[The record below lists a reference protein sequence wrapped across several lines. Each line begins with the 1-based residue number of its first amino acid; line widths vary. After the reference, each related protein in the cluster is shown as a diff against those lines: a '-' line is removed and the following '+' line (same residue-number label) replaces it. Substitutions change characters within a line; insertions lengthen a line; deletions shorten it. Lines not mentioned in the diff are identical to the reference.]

1 MINNNVAQQYC
12 REQFVQ
18 GMGGMD
24 VVGQMLCGWPRF
36 NLRTEADLM
45 SKDNNEKAEVK
56 YEVAKGLAQPVS
68 SSKPLYVPHDNVG
81 IEILGEEGFSIVA
94 ASTGETTELPFD
106 NSITVKMME
115 QLGMYFMAPPQGQ
128 SCPRFID
135 FAGVFY
141 RYATN
146 LFGLN
151 MTKNDFVT
159 AFRNMSINN
168 YIQNQPEFRI
178 AKNRTDGNFDYVN
191 PIIILEGMKFYEE
204 SLLKGIAEN

>member
-1 MINNNVAQQYC
+1 
-12 REQFVQ
+12 
-18 GMGGMD
+18 
-24 VVGQMLCGWPRF
+24 
-36 NLRTEADLM
+36 
-45 SKDNNEKAEVK
+45 
-56 YEVAKGLAQPVS
+56 
-68 SSKPLYVPHDNVG
+68 
-81 IEILGEEGFSIVA
+81 
-94 ASTGETTELPFD
+94 
-106 NSITVKMME
+106 
-115 QLGMYFMAPPQGQ
+115 MAPPQGQ

-141 RYATN
+141 KYATK